1 MRAEEI
7 WRFFALLYLSISHFY
22 GTQFPAEELFILCSD
37 RAMKGKTAFYRYG
50 ELDQASAKNV
60 KKAGQ

>member
-1 MRAEEI
+1 MGGILYRATEGAAGP
-7 WRFFALLYLSISHFY
+7 WTAVYTNTL
-22 GTQFPAEELFILCSD
+22 PAASFSD
-37 RAMKGKTAFYRYG
+37 RAMKGKTVFYRYG